1 MREDLNEQIK
11 ASIIKRLSEEVR
23 LTFDDNDDTRYP
35 DLIKVTIKGDDYAR
49 FRQLSDF
56 DMSKL
61 SSKYKDYEE
70 LVKELNKYNIPY
82 DTGIIEIEY

>member
-23 LTFDDNDDTRYP
+23 LTFDDNDDTQYP

-56 DMSKL
+56 DMSKM
-61 SSKYKDYEE
+61 SSRYKDYEE